1 MSGQQRPVFPFS
13 SLHEFLWILYKIF
26 YTGKE
31 YNANGNIF
39 MTGKMKKKRK
49 EAAYEIKERYEHFVI
64 TCELNL

>member
-1 MSGQQRPVFPFS
+1 
-13 SLHEFLWILYKIF
+13 
-26 YTGKE
+26 
-31 YNANGNIF
+31 